1 MSEGERYYIDGP
13 VPETP
18 EPAGEPAP
26 WSSTRVVG
34 TRRPRIDAYERVSGS
49 AVYPSDVILPGM
61 LYGAVLRCPHPR
73 ARVRRVDA
81 SKAAAMPGVH
91 AVVTPDSPE
100 AKLRWSWGRGD
111 TAQLLDPECLFEGE
125 AVAAVAADTPHQAA
139 DALRAIRVEYE
150 VLPPVSGLEDALA
163 EGAPEARPGGNRL
176 GEVSVYERGAVDRG
190 FAEADE
196 VVELEFSTP
205 FEIHA
210 PMELYGSVARWDGNR
225 LEVWESTQG
234 VFAVQSRLAQ
244 VLGIPL
250 ANVTVHGRY
259 MGGGFGSKLQTSKG
273 TVLGCVLARRTARPV
288 KLFTTREEAM
298 LALGNRPGARMR
310 LKAGATRD
318 GRLTALE
325 FWSLSTPGGHVSGG
339 AGLLDWLVRDLYTC
353 PNVRTH
359 TELVAINAGPSRPF
373 RAPGHPQGAWA
384 LEQTMD
390 ALAEAIGMDPV
401 EFRLRNVPEVSQARG
416 GLPYTT
422 TGLARCLREGA
433 EAFGWREA
441 RARKADRGPVRRGV
455 GMAAC
460 LWIGGGG
467 GPPAT
472 IVVKLFADGSANLNM
487 GAADLGTGTRTVM
500 AMVVA
505 EELGIDPSRIQVENA
520 DTGSTQ
526 YATPSGGSKTVPTE
540 SPAVREAALAV
551 KRQVLEMAAEELDRP
566 ASDLELVD
574 GSVVSRSDPAVR
586 KPLDRLAGLRRR
598 GVVLGV
604 GYRGPNPEGVVVNP
618 FAAQFCE
625 VEVDTRTGEIRVLR
639 FLAAHDSGRVLD
651 RLTYDNQVIGG
662 ITMGI
667 GLALTEERLLDRG
680 QTGRMLNANLLDY
693 RVPTMKEVP
702 PEIVSLPID
711 LNDTR
716 CNSTGAKGL
725 GEPVTIPTA
734 AAVANAVAHALGVRI
749 PHGPLTP
756 PRVLA
761 ALSAARKEA

>member
-1 MSEGERYYIDGP
+1 MSEGERYYIDGA

-18 EPAGEPAP
+18 EPEGGARP

-34 TRRPRIDAYERVSGS
+34 TPRPRIDAYERVSGS
-49 AVYPSDVILPGM
+49 ATYPSDVVLPGM

-73 ARVRRVDA
+73 ARVKGVDA
-81 SKAAAMPGVH
+81 SRAAAMPGVH
-91 AVVTPDSPE
+91 AVITPDSPE
-100 AKLRWSWGRGD
+100 AELRWTWGRGD
-111 TAQLLDPECLFEGE
+111 TARLLDRECFFEGE

-150 VLPPVSGLEDALA
+150 TLPFVSDMEEALA
-163 EGAPEARPGGNRL
+163 PDAPEARPGGNRL
-176 GEVSVYERGAVDRG
+176 GEVSVYERGDVDAG
-190 FAEADE
+190 FSGADV
-196 VVELEFSTP
+196 VVEETYTTP

-210 PMELYGSVARWDGNR
+210 PTELYGSVARWDGNR

-244 VLGIPL
+244 VLELPL

-273 TVLGCVLARRTARPV
+273 TVLGCVLARRTGRPV

-298 LALGNRPGARMR
+298 LALGNRPGAQMR
-310 LKAGATRD
+310 LKAGVTRD

-325 FWSLSTPGGHVSGG
+325 FWSLSSPGGHISGG

-359 TELVAINAGPSRPF
+359 TRLVAINAGPSRPF
-373 RAPGHPQGAWA
+373 RGPGHPQGAWV
-384 LEQTMD
+384 LEQMMD
-390 ALAEAIGMDPV
+390 ALADAIGMDPV
-401 EFRLRNVPEVSQARG
+401 EFRLKNVPTVSQARG

-433 EAFGWREA
+433 EAFGWKEA
-441 RARKADRGPVRRGV
+441 LRRRRDDGPVRRGV
-455 GMAAC
+455 GVAAC

-540 SPAVREAALAV
+540 SPAVRDAALAV
-551 KRQVLEMAAEELDRP
+551 KRQVLELAAEELGVP
-566 ASDLELVD
+566 ASELELGD
-574 GSVVSRSDPAVR
+574 GAVVSRRDPSVKRA
-586 KPLDRLAGLRRR
+586 LERLGGLRRR
-598 GVVLGV
+598 GVVIGV
-604 GYRGPNPEGVVVNP
+604 GYRGPNVEGKVVNP

-625 VEVDTRTGEIRVLR
+625 VEVDTRTGEVRVLR

-693 RVPTMKEVP
+693 KVPTMKEIP

-711 LNDTR
+711 MHDTE

-734 AAVANAVAHALGVRI
+734 AAIANAVHHALGVRI
-749 PHGPLTP
+749 THGPITP
-756 PRVLA
+756 ARVLA
-761 ALSAARKEA
+761 ALGSPREEA